1 MESKELSTSEPLDRA
16 KKFRRLEDLRRHVP
30 YVSQSA
36 LAGVIDHIK
45 IHGLPEAASRSQ
57 FSRATKALLSAEYPY
72 GQLKCML
79 DLEAMDG
86 ATIQLPVL
94 NLKSYM
100 AALFD
105 ESASYASL
113 LLRTKRSTFE
123 HKWGLLMYM
132 DEITPG
138 NVLSGRLTRKSWC
151 IYATMFDFTLD
162 DLSHE
167 LAWMPLAHIRST
179 VVDKLKGGVSQ
190 LFAAV
195 LKSIFLDGQCDPR
208 LGLLLP
214 RTCGEALKV
223 YFDLKT
229 ILQDGG
235 SHKFCWSYRGDAAL
249 RPCLLCN
256 VQADTGEDAMD
267 DEEVSLANCLKH
279 SDLRIFTSDEI
290 LSSFDRLDAKR
301 LELTKVE
308 FTNWQKAVGKT
319 WQPKILPLD
328 PDIRSNALLAPAS
341 QYAHDWMHCCLSNGT
356 FAVAS
361 YQLFTALDT
370 SAWETFGEYVGHWF
384 WPTHLSMKHL
394 PELFQAK
401 KIKKYKHNKRFNPGA
416 SETLSLLP
424 ILVFWCR
431 KVLLPSNF
439 APLPVQAFLA
449 VAEVIFILH
458 EGQFWGMAT
467 RDSLQMAVERSLQLA
482 HECGWH
488 VMPKFHWLLHMCD
501 QLERWQ
507 KLPSCFTPERKN
519 KILKKYANAIQ
530 NTSAFEN
537 SVFNEIVAEELA
549 KLKSQ
554 NVFQQAPYLVK
565 PHKAPKKLASFFAET
580 LGCSPEDVCTSVE
593 AKLPTGRCSKGDI
606 VLLESL
612 DKSSP
617 KAAEVW
623 AIAQIGNTIYVLVQ
637 YLALVEM
644 SMGTCSATWQGS
656 SQTDLLGIEL
666 VVAPL
671 IFCKLS
677 QGKFRTLMP
686 WHWFKQI

>member
-1 MESKELSTSEPLDRA
+1 MDSKESSTSELPGRA
-16 KKFRRLEDLRRHVP
+16 KKLRKLEDLRRNVP

-36 LAGVIDHIK
+36 LAGVIDHLK
-45 IHGLPEAASRSQ
+45 THGIPEAASRSQ
-57 FSRATKALLSAEYPY
+57 FSRATKAMLSGEYPY

-79 DLEAMDG
+79 DLEALDG
-86 ATIQLPVL
+86 ATIQVPVL

-105 ESASYASL
+105 ESSSYSSL
-113 LLRTKRSTFE
+113 LLRTRRSTFDD
-123 HKWGLLMYM
+123 KWGLVMYM
-132 DEITPG
+132 DEVTPG

-151 IYATMFDFTLD
+151 IYGSMLDFTLD

-167 LAWMPLAHIRST
+167 LAWMPVAHIRST
-179 VVDKLKGGVSQ
+179 LVDKLKGGVSQ
-190 LFAAV
+190 VFAAV
-195 LKSIFLDGQCDPR
+195 LKSIFLDGRCDPR

-214 RTCGEALKV
+214 RSCGQSLKI
-223 YFDLKT
+223 YFDLKA

-249 RPCLLCN
+249 KPCLLCN

-267 DEEVSLANCLKH
+267 DEEVNLTQCLKH
-279 SDLRIFTSDEI
+279 TELRIFTSEEI

-301 LELTKVE
+301 LELNKVQ

-328 PDIRSNALLAPAS
+328 PAIRSNALLAPAS

-361 YQLFTALDT
+361 YQLFSALDT

-384 WPTHLSMKHL
+384 WPTHLNMKHL
-394 PELFQAK
+394 PDLFQAK
-401 KIKKYKHNKRFNPGA
+401 KIKKYKQNKRLNPGA

-424 ILVFWCR
+424 VLVFWCR
-431 KVLLPSNF
+431 KVLGPSNF
-439 APLPVQAFLA
+439 AALQVQAFLA

-458 EGQFWGMAT
+458 EGQLWGMAT
-467 RDSLQMAVERSLQLA
+467 RDSLQVAVERSLQLA

-488 VMPKFHWLLHMCD
+488 LTPKFHWLLHMCD

-507 KLPSCFTPERKN
+507 KLPSCFTCERKN
-519 KILKKYANAIQ
+519 KILKKYATAMQ
-530 NTSAFEN
+530 NTSDFEN
-537 SVFNEIVAEELA
+537 SVFNEIVSEELA

-554 NVFQQAPYLVK
+554 NVFQQPPYLVK
-565 PHKAPKKLASFFAET
+565 PHKAAKTLASFFAECM
-580 LGCSPEDVCTSVE
+580 GCPPQDVLTSVE
-593 AKLPTGRCSKGDI
+593 AKLPIGRCSKGDI
-606 VLLESL
+606 VLLEGL
-612 DKSSP
+612 DTSSP
-617 KAAEVW
+617 KAAEIW
-623 AIAQIGNTIYVLVQ
+623 AIAQIGGTVYVLVQ

-644 SMGTCSATWQGS
+644 SMATCSATWQGS

-671 IFCKLS
+671 IFSKLTE
-677 QGKFRTLMP
+677 GKLRTLMP
-686 WHWFKQI
+686 WHWFKSL

>member
-1 MESKELSTSEPLDRA
+1 MVIVNIFGLAMCCLHGKMSNGIKTKMWLVGRDGQQKA
-16 KKFRRLEDLRRHVP
+16 FHP

-36 LAGVIDHIK
+36 LAGVIGHIK
-45 IHGLPEAASRSQ
+45 THGIPEAASRPQ
-57 FSRATKALLSAEYPY
+57 FSRATQALLSAEYPY
-72 GQLKCML
+72 GQLKCMM
-79 DLEAMDG
+79 DLEATDG

-105 ESASYASL
+105 ESPSYSSL
-113 LLRTKRSTFE
+113 LLRTKRSTLE
-123 HKWGLLMYM
+123 HPWGLVMYM

-151 IYATMFDFTLD
+151 IYGTMLDFTLD

-214 RTCGEALKV
+214 RTSGDSLKI

-235 SHKFCWSYRGDAAL
+235 SRKFCWSYKGDAAL

-256 VQADTGEDAMD
+256 IHTDTGEDAMD
-267 DEEVSLANCLKH
+267 DEEVNLTTCLKY
-279 SDLRIFTSDEI
+279 SDLRIFTSDDI

-301 LELTKVE
+301 LEMTKVD
-308 FTNWQKAVGKT
+308 FDNWQKAVGKT

-328 PDIRSNALLAPAS
+328 PDVRSNTLLAPAS

-361 YQLFTALDT
+361 YQHFNALDT
-370 SAWETFGEYVGHWF
+370 SAWETFGEYLGHWF
-384 WPTHLSMKHL
+384 WPTHLGMKHL

-401 KIKKYKHNKRFNPGA
+401 KIKKYKTNKRFNPGA
-416 SETLSLLP
+416 SEALSLLP

-439 APLPVQAFLA
+439 APRPVQAFLA

-458 EGQFWGMAT
+458 EGQLWGMAA
-467 RDSLQMAVERSLQLA
+467 RDSLQKAVEHSLQLA
-482 HECGWH
+482 HECGWY
-488 VMPKFHWLLHMCD
+488 VIPKFHWLLHMCD

-519 KILKKYANAIQ
+519 KILKKYASAIQ
-530 NTSAFEN
+530 NTSGFEN
-537 SVFNEIVAEELA
+537 SVFNEIVSEEMA

-565 PHKAPKKLASFFAET
+565 PHKAPKKLASFLLKLWNALLRMFAQVWKPSFLLVDAPKET
-580 LGCSPEDVCTSVE
+580 LFFWRAWTKVLP
-593 AKLPTGRCSKGDI
+593 KLQNSG
-606 VLLESL
+606 
-612 DKSSP
+612 
-617 KAAEVW
+617 
-623 AIAQIGNTIYVLVQ
+623 
-637 YLALVEM
+637 
-644 SMGTCSATWQGS
+644 
-656 SQTDLLGIEL
+656 
-666 VVAPL
+666 
-671 IFCKLS
+671 
-677 QGKFRTLMP
+677 P
-686 WHWFKQI
+686 WHKLETIFMCLFNIWPLWRCP